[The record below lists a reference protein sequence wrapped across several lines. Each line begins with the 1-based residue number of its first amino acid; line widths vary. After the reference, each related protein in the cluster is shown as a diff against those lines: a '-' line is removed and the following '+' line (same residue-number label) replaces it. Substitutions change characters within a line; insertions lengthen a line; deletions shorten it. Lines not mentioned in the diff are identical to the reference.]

1 MTMTKINGEWMTIEQ
16 LDSELRGL
24 FADALFFPNSM
35 LPESW
40 HGKKEWQLVGE
51 DSTKQFGR
59 SGTDLLKQ
67 FQRDHA
73 ERIERERHAV
83 ERARRVESYR
93 QQVEESGEFDYD
105 EFVVDAISAGRP
117 NGDLSLDIV

>member
-35 LPESW
+35 LPEAW
-40 HGKKEWQLVGE
+40 HGKREWQLVGE

-67 FQRDHA
+67 Y
-73 ERIERERHAV
+73 AV
-83 ERARRVESYR
+83 ERARRVELYR
-93 QQVEESGEFDYD
+93 QQVEESGQFEYM
-105 EFVVDAISAGRP
+105 EI
-117 NGDLSLDIV
+117 